1 MPRFGSPFW
10 YYVNQLGMSD
20 YQVCSH
26 VPFFSKIGAWK
37 QLTNLYALLVYITNN
52 PRTPTG
58 HRNSAAESYAPA
70 RISKLNSFLRKKTS
84 LTLFYKKYSSTV
96 LLIVSMQSGCSFVSY
111 VVMRLT
117 VGIIPCEVYRCN
129 LEQALWQYAGL
140 SMSPKCSQ

>member
-1 MPRFGSPFW
+1 MPRFGSSFW
-10 YYVNQLGMSD
+10 HYVNQLGMND
-20 YQVCSH
+20 YQACSR
-26 VPFFSKIGAWK
+26 VPFFPKIGAWK
-37 QLTNLYALLVYITNN
+37 QLKNLYALSVYITNDSW
-52 PRTPTG
+52 TSAG

-70 RISKLNSFLRKKTS
+70 RISKLNSFPHKKTS

-96 LLIVSMQSGCSFVSY
+96 LLIVSIQSGCSLVSY